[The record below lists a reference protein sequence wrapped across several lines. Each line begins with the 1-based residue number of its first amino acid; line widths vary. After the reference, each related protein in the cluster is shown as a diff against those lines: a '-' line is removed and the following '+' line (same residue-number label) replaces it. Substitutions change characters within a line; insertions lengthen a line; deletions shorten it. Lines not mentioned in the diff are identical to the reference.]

1 MKEEEKGERE
11 EGKGEREREREEGK
25 GGRERGGEGRVGSLV
40 LVYEQKHHMHVNN
53 FHKTF
58 DMAE

>member
-11 EGKGEREREREEGK
+11 EGKGEREREEGK
-25 GGRERGGEGRVGSLV
+25 RERERGGEGRVGSLV
-40 LVYEQKHHMHVNN
+40 LVYEQRHHMHVNN

-58 DMAE
+58 EMAE